1 MPIIYK
7 ARQSTMANKEGKKL
21 FHPAVVPTGT
31 VDLEKL
37 ANEVAQLSS
46 LSPGD
51 VFNACKNLV
60 TVMTQHLQSSEIVQ
74 IDGLGNFCF
83 TMRSKGRGV
92 ESSDDVTAASSKAY
106 VLFRPSMKR
115 NLDGTV
121 STRSLI
127 TGCSFVRI
135 DKPTSSSG
143 STSGSGDSTSGSG
156 GSGGSD
162 SGGSGDD
169 LPGYE

>member
-51 VFNACKNLV
+51 VFNTCKNLV
-60 TVMTQHLQSSEIVQ
+60 TVMTQHLQSSETVQ
-74 IDGLGNFCF
+74 IDGLGNFSF
-83 TMRSKGRGV
+83 TMRSKGKGF
-92 ESSDDVTAASSKAY
+92 ETSDEVTANNSKAY
-106 VLFRPSMKR
+106 VLFRPAMKR

-135 DKPTSSSG
+135 DKSANGNASNAGSEGSGTSSG
-143 STSGSGDSTSGSG
+143 NTGSG
-156 GSGGSD
+156 GGSE
-162 SGGSGDD
+162 GDD
-169 LPGYE
+169 GEVNM